1 MKNFKVSILIF
12 TLIFAFEGIVL
23 AQKIPEVI
31 QDEEVSI
38 KELEISEPKIL
49 PDNPFYFL
57 KNWQRAIRLFF
68 AFSESKKTEL
78 RLKFANERLVE
89 MKKLIDLG
97 KDPRFLEKTLNEF
110 QKEVEKISKESGEN
124 LKKFSE
130 KLVHQQ
136 ILHQKIL
143 EKLESQVPPEVYQKI
158 KEHREKHLE
167 IFAQVMQKIETKEKI
182 GEMIANELAKIKGS
196 QFKEFKDLEMLEEL
210 KEKMPEEVKGKIEEK
225 KLEIEEKFRE
235 KLEKISD
242 EGKERFKNYLEQI
255 SGDNLRHLVII
266 SNLEGEEISE
276 KLSEVLENAKE
287 KKIERIEKEKI
298 SPDKSF
304 LQIKNAENEVIKAE
318 EMVNQISKEEYGGRA
333 GNRLLELA
341 KKHLKEAKEA
351 FNEGKYAKSFGL
363 ATATYHEALNA
374 QRIVKKIEGI
384 KKSPEKL
391 KEKFEKLYPGI
402 ELPSEITKC
411 KIPLIKKCAEGE
423 VLIIEKMENGCPFFE
438 CVKQFKENLEDTLV
452 GIIKECKWT
461 MRGCEENF
469 GKCYCIETPT
479 IGCEI
484 LCANKE
490 QKEKLK
496 DFVNKKVTLIGINR
510 KITSIMM
517 CPCRLEYKEIK
528 ETYTQIYCPMVWD
541 PVCGKDGKTYSNEC
555 VARSAGVEIDY
566 KGECKERECEKD
578 EDCPQPR
585 CPGVKSKCIDG
596 KCVIPR
602 CPSLLEE

>member
-89 MKKLIDLG
+89 MKKLIDLK

-167 IFAQVMQKIETKEKI
+167 IFAQVMQKIEAKEKI

-210 KEKMPEEVKGKIEEK
+210 KEKMPEEVKEKIEEK
-225 KLEIEEKFRE
+225 KLEIEEKFRK
-235 KLEKISD
+235 KLEKLSN
-242 EGKERFKNYLEQI
+242 EEKERFKNYLEQI
-255 SGDNLRHLVII
+255 SGSKLRHLEII
-266 SNLEGEEISE
+266 SNLEAEEISE
-276 KLSEVLENAKE
+276 KLSEVLKEAKE
-287 KKIERIEKEKI
+287 KKIEKIEREEI
-298 SPDKSF
+298 SLSQATT
-304 LQIKNAENEVIKAE
+304 QIQKAENEIIKAE
-318 EMVNQISKEEYGGRA
+318 EILSQILDKEYRGKA

-341 KKHLKEAKEA
+341 KIHLKEAKEA
-351 FNEGKYAKSFGL
+351 FNEGKYPKAFGL
-363 ATATYHEALNA
+363 ASAAYHEALNA
-374 QRIVKKIEGI
+374 QRIIKKIEEVERLQ
-384 KKSPEKL
+384 EK
-391 KEKFEKLYPGI
+391 I
-402 ELPSEITKC
+402 E
-411 KIPLIKKCAEGE
+411 
-423 VLIIEKMENGCPFFE
+423 N
-438 CVKQFKENLEDTLV
+438 TLT
-452 GIIKECKWT
+452 GTLKECKWT
-461 MRGCEENF
+461 MKGCEEEF
-469 GKCYCIETPT
+469 GKCYCMETPEL
-479 IGCEI
+479 GCEI
-484 LCANKE
+484 LCASKE
-490 QKEKLK
+490 EKEKLK
-496 DFVNKKVTLIGINR
+496 DFLNKKVILIGVNKKS
-510 KITSIMM
+510 TSPIM
-517 CPCRLEYKEIK
+517 CPCRLEYRAIMELDR
-528 ETYTQIYCPMVWD
+528 ESHCLMVWD
-541 PVCGKDGKTYSNEC
+541 PVCGKDGRTYSNEC

-566 KGECKERECEKD
+566 KGECKKWKCEKD
-578 EDCPQPR
+578 EDCSQPR